1 MCNHPTNA
9 LMGTSE
15 GIVCRI
21 CGKKFTT
28 FAEIHENAE
37 APAKAKAEAG
47 RPRTNARKKKEDK

>member
-1 MCNHPTNA
+1 
-9 LMGTSE
+9 MGTSE
-15 GIVCRI
+15 GIVCRV

-28 FAEIHENAE
+28 FEEIHENAE